1 MTQRKNEPVNTFNM
15 RGRAREREQE
25 KGGKGAGKQDK
36 ELYMQEF
43 VSSSEVFRVLEG
55 VGEQSLRWNLVGSRP
70 P

>member
-1 MTQRKNEPVNTFNM
+1 M

-25 KGGKGAGKQDK
+25 KGSKRAGKQDK